1 MKRFF
6 RPIQCLLL
14 CLGILLAAIPSLAGS
29 NPFISNH
36 GINFSTGNKF
46 IRERDV
52 SLAGPVEPLNF
63 SRYYNS
69 QSKEDTSFGYGW
81 SFSELESLQIET
93 GLELIVYIRTDGHL
107 LHFTA
112 NGTTD
117 QWANE
122 VGPRALITK
131 TEEGYL
137 LRLPDGRAR
146 QFNFAGQLLFR
157 KDANG
162 NQINYT
168 HEGKNLKSIT
178 DNFGR
183 TLSLGYNE
191 AGKVATLTAPI
202 GVFTY
207 AYDSNGNLV
216 SVTRPDGKQRTYLY
230 ENATNPH
237 CLTGIVD
244 ETGIRVLTA
253 TYDTMGRVVTSAF
266 ANNREKVTIAYQAG
280 FKRVITDSLGAVT
293 TYQLESWNG
302 VAQVKSFTGPGCS
315 SCGSD
320 SASQYTYDLRQQVLS
335 QTDARGVT
343 STYAYDEQGNRIRE
357 TRAIGTAQEYTTTTT
372 YTPNF
377 DKPATITEPSTGNP
391 GQYKVTSFSYD
402 AAGNPLTRTETGY
415 NASGAISRTTTTV
428 YDSLGRIVSIDG
440 PRTDVNDIITLSYYD
455 NTPGQR
461 LNRGFLR
468 SVTNAAGHQVVFS
481 DYNNQGLPGQI
492 TDANGQ
498 TTLLAYNAQ
507 GRLIERQSSGRVTQY
522 RYNDAGAL
530 TSVILPGNRTL
541 SYSYNAAGQVAQ
553 VTDQIGNTISY
564 DYDSEGRVLRREVRD
579 PEGNLTTALSA
590 EYDQAG
596 RILKL
601 THPDGSNEQRSY
613 DQTGNLTE
621 LTNGL
626 GQTSAYSYDVLNHM
640 SAADE
645 PAGNVSFRYDLHG
658 NLSAVT
664 DAKGRTT
671 RYTYDDFG
679 NRVAEVSPDTGT
691 VTMRYDAAGNLIE
704 KTDANTITVSYVYD
718 ALNRLTGIFYPD
730 NALNVAYTY
739 DAGSNGKGR
748 LTAVRD
754 NSSSYGFKY
763 NAFGELSAE
772 TAAITDHTFTTNYSY
787 NDNGELVAVTY
798 PSGRI
803 VTSERDAA
811 GNVTAIRSVYQGQ
824 TSIVAESIARLPF
837 GPPTAMTLGNGL
849 SVASTYDQLYRLTSI
864 QAGGLMHRSY
874 SYNAISQVT
883 AIADQLASAKSQT
896 FAYDEAS
903 RLLSAQGVYGAINY
917 TYDEAGNRLTSV
929 QDGATSTYTYAQSS
943 NRLQRIQGAESIDY
957 SYDAAG
963 NPLSKG
969 NQAYTWNQENRLAR
983 VTLNN
988 AVAGQYSYDF
998 RGLRKTAVTTAGTTL
1013 FLHDPSG
1020 NLLAEA
1026 DIQGTILREYV
1037 YLDGQRLSAFD
1048 YTALPAFA
1056 VTVTTSSGVV
1066 VEGVQAYA
1074 FDEQNQYTN
1083 LHVATD
1089 AEGKATF
1096 NRDDF
1101 GEGAYRFRVDYLGHQ
1116 LWTEPVT
1123 VKTSQ
1128 GVSLVISETPVA
1140 VQVPT
1145 SDATQAGATVYVFS
1159 ESGEY
1164 LGISGT
1170 IDETGKVSFTL
1181 PVGGKY
1187 TFRTELFGQLYSSAL
1202 TTAAAGASVT
1212 VDSGG
1217 GVLTVQLADDAS
1229 AILSG
1234 IKTTLHSSGGAYL
1247 GLTRTSDTTGKVSY
1261 TMPSGSYL
1269 LKAEFL
1275 GYPFWSTTLSVTS
1288 DTAATLTIP
1297 RRDLTARVTLQYEG
1311 AATPLSSVPCTLF
1324 TPEGVELGQQ
1334 RSTNTQGEAIFSV
1347 PQKPYRIKATY
1358 LAQEYW
1364 SADVTWENAPIVIA
1378 GGKAVVNTTNNGMP
1392 LAGATLRVY
1401 TATGTDTGI
1410 TALTDSEGK
1419 TTFTLPGGSYRFQA
1433 THEGQLFWSG
1443 NLTVTPDQTIHT
1455 TISTGGGSYVLNVTN
1470 GTAGIAGVK
1479 TMLFSASGSYL
1490 SQSVTTSSTGE
1501 AAYNLADGSYR
1512 VTANYLGYEY
1522 STDPFTVPLIA
1533 SQTLAIPHLAH
1544 TVSVVRSYQNDRVPL
1559 ANIEA
1564 TLCSV
1569 DGSPLALTVAT
1580 GTDGTLQWSL
1590 PAQAYAVQA
1599 RYLGRTYL
1607 SSTFTNDD
1615 PTVLIPEGLARVT
1628 LLQGGTAL
1636 ANTQVLAIS
1645 ESDPD
1650 HPKSL
1655 ITNDSGVAEF
1665 RLPAGSYTFKATLG
1679 ETVYQGIGTV
1689 VADQITNVTLNLGTS
1704 TLSIT
1709 VRTNETTVLPGV
1721 VCSLYTAEGE
1731 PLNRS
1736 ATTDG
1741 SGVAS
1746 FAVEAGTYRVKAWH
1760 LGYDFTSEV
1769 IETPVVLSA
1778 SLTIPH
1784 RDLAVH
1790 VLKDQ
1795 GDGVEPVSGLRCY
1808 LYSLGE
1814 GEGLNATELHAD
1826 SDDQGMVH
1834 FVVPEERAYYAV
1846 ATLLG
1851 REFISVESEGQATLT
1866 IELGTMTVTVRDDS
1880 AVTETNPDGLVQ
1892 GAVVTL
1898 YTNEGTALGQELS
1911 TGADGQVCFTLPEGS
1926 YRLRVGYN
1934 DQQFWSGV
1942 INTYPLGDTPVEM
1955 INGSGGILSRLHDP
1969 HPSLWHGTPP
1979 QYRPL
1984 LALAS
1989 GSLAGMLTTTSTPVA
2004 ATPQVVY
2011 YLNDHLG
2018 TAQLLVD
2025 AAGTVIWQGDTQ
2037 PFGQVTEVIN
2047 QIDHRFRFPGQMVDP
2062 ESGLYY
2068 NWNRFYDTSTGRY
2081 LSPDP
2086 IGLDGGMN
2094 FYAYVG
2100 GDPVNWVDPWGLAKC
2115 TYSISKHTLICVSN
2129 TTDDINFIGPH
2140 EQRQVGPEGVFSGQ
2154 GECQDVPSD
2163 ECTDDKYNGPIVPG
2177 NYNINEDN
2185 RPGHNDWF
2193 RLEPSPKIPGWKV
2206 LSGLERGGFAF
2217 HLGSRSAGCI
2227 NANKNNQETVQQF
2240 RNLQNLIKRESGS
2253 NTLKVGP

>member
-1 MKRFF
+1 MKRLF
-6 RPIQCLLL
+6 RSIQCLLL

-29 NPFISNH
+29 NPFISRH

-46 IRERDV
+46 VSERDV

-69 QSKEDTSFGYGW
+69 QSKEDTSLGYAW
-81 SFSELESLQIET
+81 SFTELEPLQIET
-93 GLELIVYIRTDGHL
+93 ALELIVYSRADDHL

-117 QWANE
+117 QWTNE
-122 VGPRALITK
+122 VGPKALLTK
-131 TEEGYL
+131 TEDGYL
-137 LRLPDGRAR
+137 LRLPDGRTR
-146 QFNFAGQLLFR
+146 LFNFAGQIVSR

-162 NQINYT
+162 NQIDYAY
-168 HEGKNLKSIT
+168 EGKNLKSIA
-178 DNFGR
+178 DSFGR
-183 TLSLGYNE
+183 VLSLTYNE
-191 AGKVATLTAPI
+191 AGKVATLTAPT

-207 AYDSNGNLV
+207 AYDANSNLV
-216 SVTRPDGKQRTYLY
+216 AVTRPDGKQRTYLY
-230 ENATNPH
+230 EDTTNPH

-244 ETGIRVLTA
+244 ETSIRVLTA
-253 TYDTMGRVVTSAF
+253 SYDAMGRVVTSAF

-302 VAQVKSFTGPGCS
+302 VGQVKSFTGPGCS

-320 SASQYTYDLRQQVLS
+320 SASQYTYDLHQQALS

-372 YTPNF
+372 YTPDF
-377 DKPATITEPSTGNP
+377 DKPATITEPSAGSP
-391 GQYKVTSFSYD
+391 GQHKVTSFSYD

-415 NASGAISRTTTTV
+415 TTSGAISRTTTTG

-440 PRTDVNDIITLSYYD
+440 PRSDVNDITTLSYYD
-455 NTPGQR
+455 NTTEQG

-468 SVTNAAGHQVVFS
+468 SVANPTGHQVVFS
-481 DYNNQGLPGQI
+481 DYNNQGLPGRI

-498 TTLLAYNAQ
+498 ATLLAYNPQ
-507 GRLIERQSSGRVTQY
+507 GRLIERQTGGRVTQY
-522 RYNDAGAL
+522 RYNDVGAL
-530 TSVILPGNRTL
+530 TAVVLPGNRIL
-541 SYSYNAAGQVAQ
+541 SYSYNAAGKVEQ
-553 VTDQIGNTISY
+553 VTDQVGNAVSY
-564 DYDSEGRVLRREVRD
+564 AYDSEGRVLRREVRD

-613 DQTGNLTE
+613 DQTGNLTDR
-621 LTNGL
+621 TNGL
-626 GQTSAYSYDVLNHM
+626 GQATAYSYDALNRL
-640 SAADE
+640 STADE
-645 PAGNVSFRYDLHG
+645 PAGNVSFSYDLHG

-664 DAKGRTT
+664 DAKGRIT

-691 VTMRYDAAGNLIE
+691 VAMRYDAAGNLIE

-718 ALNRLTGIFYPD
+718 ALNRLTDVRYPD

-754 NSSSYGFKY
+754 NSGSYGFQY

-772 TAAITDHTFTTNYSY
+772 TAAINDHTFTTSYSY
-787 NDNGELVAVTY
+787 NDNGELITVTY

-811 GNVTAIRSVYQGQ
+811 GNVTAVRTDYQGQ
-824 TSIVAESIARLPF
+824 NSVIAENIARLPF

-849 SVASTYDQLYRLTSI
+849 SVASTYDQLYRLTSV
-864 QAGGLMHRSY
+864 QAGELMHRAY

-883 AIADQLASAKSQT
+883 AIVDQLASAKSQSFT
-896 FAYDEAS
+896 YDVAG
-903 RLLSAQGVYGAINY
+903 RLLSAQGVYGALSY
-917 TYDEAGNRLTSV
+917 TYDAAGNRLTSLKNDAV
-929 QDGATSTYTYAQSS
+929 ATYAYAENS
-943 NRLQRIQGAESIDY
+943 NRLRQVKAAETIDY

-969 NQAYTWNQENRLAR
+969 EQTYTWNQDNRLTKIT
-983 VTLNN
+983 VDD
-988 AVAGQYSYDF
+988 AVVSQYNYDF
-998 RGLRKTAVTTAGTTL
+998 RGLRKIAATTDDTTL

-1026 DIQGTILREYV
+1026 DAQGAILREYV
-1037 YLDGQRLSAFD
+1037 YLDAQRLSAFD
-1048 YTALPAFA
+1048 YTALPEFA
-1056 VTVTTSSGVV
+1056 VTVTTSSGAV

-1089 AEGKATF
+1089 AEGKAKF

-1101 GEGAYRFRVDYLGHQ
+1101 GEGVYRFRIDYLGHQ

-1123 VKTSQ
+1123 VQTSQ
-1128 GVSLVISETPVA
+1128 GVNLVISETHVT
-1140 VQVPT
+1140 VQVPP

-1164 LGISGT
+1164 LGLSGT
-1170 IDETGKVSFTL
+1170 TDASGKVSFTL
-1181 PVGGKY
+1181 PEGGKY

-1234 IKTTLHSSGGAYL
+1234 IKTTLHSSGGTSL
-1247 GLTRTSDTTGKVSY
+1247 GRTQTSDANGKVSY
-1261 TMPSGSYL
+1261 TVPSGSYL
-1269 LKAEFL
+1269 LKAEYL
-1275 GYPFWSTTLSVTS
+1275 GYPFWSAALSVSS
-1288 DTAATLTIP
+1288 DTAAALTIP
-1297 RRDLTARVTLQYEG
+1297 RRDLTAQVTLQYEG
-1311 AATPLSSVPCTLF
+1311 TPTPLSSAPCTLF
-1324 TPEGVELGQQ
+1324 TPEGEELAQQ
-1334 RSTNTQGEAIFSV
+1334 RTTNAQGEAVFSV

-1358 LAQEYW
+1358 LTQEYW

-1378 GGKAVVNTTNNGMP
+1378 GGKAVVKTTNNGMP
-1392 LAGATLRVY
+1392 LTGATLRVY
-1401 TATGTDTGI
+1401 TATGADAGI
-1410 TALTDSEGK
+1410 TALTDSQGQAA
-1419 TTFTLPGGSYRFQA
+1419 FILPSGSYRFQA
-1433 THEGQLFWSG
+1433 THEDQQFWSG
-1443 NLTVTPDQTIHT
+1443 DLTVTPDQTIST
-1455 TISTGGGSYVLNVTN
+1455 TISTGGGSYVLSVTDA
-1470 GTAGIAGVK
+1470 TAGIAGVK

-1490 SQSVTTSSTGE
+1490 NQSVATSSNGE

-1512 VTANYLGYEY
+1512 VTASYLGYEY
-1522 STDPFTVPLIA
+1522 STDPFTVPLVA

-1544 TVSVVRSYQNDRVPL
+1544 TVSVFRTYQNDRVPL

-1564 TLCSV
+1564 TLCAE
-1569 DGSPLALTVAT
+1569 DGSPLALTAAT
-1580 GTDGTLQWSL
+1580 GADGALQWSL
-1590 PAQAYAVQA
+1590 PSQAYRVQA

-1607 SSTFTNDD
+1607 SEPFTSGN
-1615 PTVLIPEGLARVT
+1615 PAVLIPEGLARVA
-1628 LLQGGTAL
+1628 LLQGGAAL
-1636 ANTQVLAIS
+1636 ANTQVMAIS
-1645 ESDPD
+1645 DIDPD
-1650 HPKSL
+1650 HPQSL
-1655 ITNDSGVAEF
+1655 TTNAGGVAEF

-1689 VADQITNVTLNLGTS
+1689 VADQTTNVTLNLGAS

-1731 PLNRS
+1731 SLGRS

-1746 FAVEAGTYRVKAWH
+1746 FAVEAGTYMVQARY
-1760 LGYDFTSEV
+1760 LGYDFTLEA
-1769 IETPVVLSA
+1769 IETPTVLSA

-1784 RDLAVH
+1784 RDLAVR
-1790 VLKDQ
+1790 VIKDQ
-1795 GDGVEPVSGLRCY
+1795 GAGAEPVSGLRCY
-1808 LYSLGE
+1808 LYSQGE
-1814 GEGLNATELHAD
+1814 GEGLSATGLHAD

-1834 FVVPEERAYYAV
+1834 FMVPEERAYYAV

-1851 REFISVESEGQATLT
+1851 REFISAESEGQATLT
-1866 IELGTMTVTVRDDS
+1866 IELGTMTVTVREGRQI
-1880 AVTETNPDGLVQ
+1880 TETNPDGLVQ
-1892 GAVVTL
+1892 GAKVAL
-1898 YTNEGTALGQELS
+1898 HTNEGTALGQELI
-1911 TGADGQVCFTLPEGS
+1911 TGANGQVCFTLPDGS
-1926 YRLRVGYN
+1926 YKLLVGYN

-1942 INTYPLGDTPVEM
+1942 ISVYPLGDTPVEM
-1955 INGSGGILSRLHDP
+1955 VNGSGGILSRLHDP
-1969 HPSLWHGTPP
+1969 HPPLWHGTPP
-1979 QYRPL
+1979 EYRPL

-1989 GSLAGMLTTTSTPVA
+1989 GSLAGMLSATSTPVA

-2025 AAGTVIWQGDTQ
+2025 AAGTVIWQGDAQ

-2068 NWNRFYDTSTGRY
+2068 NWHRFYDPATGRY

-2094 FYAYVG
+2094 LYAYA
-2100 GDPVNWVDPWGLAKC
+2100 DQNPINYVDPDGLNPLALPAYEAIKWGGAALIAAFGAKAAKETADAINDASSEECSDPCNNDPNTDKCRRLAEKIANLRKEI
-2115 TYSISKHTLICVSN
+2115 YEKRIPDLEN
-2129 TTDDINFIGPH
+2129 NPGNLPERIGPGENLRDTVRGH
-2140 EQRQVGPEGVFSGQ
+2140 RKLLNRQWRRLQEL
-2154 GECQDVPSD
+2154 E
-2163 ECTDDKYNGPIVPG
+2163 DKYDK
-2177 NYNINEDN
+2177 EC
-2185 RPGHNDWF
+2185 R
-2193 RLEPSPKIPGWKV
+2193 KK
-2206 LSGLERGGFAF
+2206 
-2217 HLGSRSAGCI
+2217 C
-2227 NANKNNQETVQQF
+2227 
-2240 RNLQNLIKRESGS
+2240 
-2253 NTLKVGP
+2253 